1 MSKDVKTLRMS
12 SFFLALFIISKTWMH
27 YQKCYST
34 FYPSVDHLNR
44 VKSYLRGGQTTKD
57 TNGYLVV
64 EILLSLTYGVNG

>member
-1 MSKDVKTLRMS
+1 MSKDVKTLRML

-44 VKSYLRGGQTTKD
+44 VKSYLRGDQMTKD

>member
-12 SFFLALFIISKTWMH
+12 SFFLDLFIISKTWMH

-44 VKSYLRGGQTTKD
+44 VKSYLRGDQMTKD